1 MIDPITLSTATVAA
15 LTPYLVKGGEQLVSS
30 AASDLWN
37 KVKNIFTDSN
47 DEKALT
53 GLVTQPSDSKAIA
66 KAEYVLEKS
75 LDNNPELL
83 KELANLVEKF
93 GDSTRHQNNVQLN
106 GNHNVSLTDING
118 STVNIKTGK
127 I

>member
-1 MIDPITLSTATVAA
+1 MIDPITLSTATIAV

-53 GLVTQPSDSKAIA
+53 GLITQPSDSKAIA

-83 KELANLVEKF
+83 KELAKLVEKS
-93 GDSTRHQNNVQLN
+93 GYPTKHQNNVQLN